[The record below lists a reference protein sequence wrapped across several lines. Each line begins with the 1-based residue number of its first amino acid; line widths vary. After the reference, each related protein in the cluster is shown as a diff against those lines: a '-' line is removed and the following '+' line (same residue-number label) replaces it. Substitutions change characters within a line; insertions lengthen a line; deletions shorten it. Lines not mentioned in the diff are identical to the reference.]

1 MVRSQAWT
9 FASPSGG
16 DPHRCGEG
24 GVQLEEQLTKLR
36 EAQAT
41 LREELVRGRL
51 DQWKGRI
58 EDLEVQVHLATM
70 GSNERLDGL
79 TDHLRQ
85 SWESAKA
92 QLDEATSTA
101 SSVVGT
107 VLSGLENA
115 YHDLRQALL
124 DSRSKISS

>member
-1 MVRSQAWT
+1 MTADARI
-9 FASPSGG
+9 
-16 DPHRCGEG
+16 DH
-24 GVQLEEQLTKLR
+24 LEEQLSKLQ
-36 EAQAT
+36 EAQAA
-41 LREELVRGRL
+41 LREELVQARL

-70 GSNERLDGL
+70 GSNERLDSL
-79 TDHLRQ
+79 TDQLRQ
-85 SWESAKA
+85 SWERARA
-92 QLDEATSTA
+92 QVDDATSTA

-115 YHDLRQALL
+115 YHDVRQALL